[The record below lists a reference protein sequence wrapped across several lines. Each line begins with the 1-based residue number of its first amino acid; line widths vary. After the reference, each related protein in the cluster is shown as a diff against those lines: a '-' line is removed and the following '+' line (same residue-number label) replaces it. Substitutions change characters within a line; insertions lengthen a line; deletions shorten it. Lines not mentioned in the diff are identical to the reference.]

1 MPTVYPYD
9 TQRSMANGSYKYL
22 YKVTP
27 DKEKTNYPNAGII
40 ITQPM
45 DEVIVTI
52 TNTIKNNYDYRSRM
66 VIEIRYRNKLVSFG
80 LSLPIIGGWYVRIV
94 DQSDPI
100 YTNLNDVI
108 NGTYDFMAHEKNE
121 GDVIIVYSEWCPS
134 TAYNI
139 IANPTILQSDPNNG
153 FDFFQDTVES
163 QLRFIDKCVAK
174 LVVYYDNK
182 PANQCINNN
191 GDVLIIDTDINFFE
205 TEKRIL
211 ELPEFLSKYAK
222 VVMLV
227 IYLLVFMINLN
238 IFDEKYQKGE
248 SDIKY
253 YQQFKYYIKSNRI
266 PYITSELII
275 DTIDYLHQNNID
287 NAFRMIKNYLSK
299 HFNMCY
305 RDELDT
311 TAGLKKWLLH
321 VFNLSAPVKTFSKSA
336 MLSCKHTISTETQK
350 SKRIS
355 NAIDSR
361 KENRQHALFKNRNI
375 NANDDTIANDDTKW
389 LFDINWL
396 FDTWRKWYM
405 PKESLSSVFHIVNRG
420 AGSRRPRKMNSR
432 KKHLNKR
439 THKSINARTSKSNPK

>member
-1 MPTVYPYD
+1 
-9 TQRSMANGSYKYL
+9 
-22 YKVTP
+22 
-27 DKEKTNYPNAGII
+27 
-40 ITQPM
+40 
-45 DEVIVTI
+45 
-52 TNTIKNNYDYRSRM
+52 
-66 VIEIRYRNKLVSFG
+66 
-80 LSLPIIGGWYVRIV
+80 
-94 DQSDPI
+94 
-100 YTNLNDVI
+100 
-108 NGTYDFMAHEKNE
+108 
-121 GDVIIVYSEWCPS
+121 
-134 TAYNI
+134 
-139 IANPTILQSDPNNG
+139 
-153 FDFFQDTVES
+153 
-163 QLRFIDKCVAK
+163 
-174 LVVYYDNK
+174 
-182 PANQCINNN
+182 
-191 GDVLIIDTDINFFE
+191 
-205 TEKRIL
+205 
-211 ELPEFLSKYAK
+211 
-222 VVMLV
+222 
-227 IYLLVFMINLN
+227 MINLN

-375 NANDDTIANDDTKW
+375 NAKDDTIANDDTKW

>member
-9 TQRSMANGSYKYL
+9 KQRSMANGAYKYL
-22 YKVTP
+22 YKVTS
-27 DKEKTNYPNAGII
+27 DREKTNYPKAEII

-45 DEVIVTI
+45 DEVVVTI
-52 TNTIKNNYDYRSRM
+52 TDTINNSVDIRKRM
-66 VIEIRYRNKLVSFG
+66 IDELIFRNFLVSFG

-94 DQSDPI
+94 EQSDPI
-100 YTNLNDVI
+100 YTNLNNVI
-108 NGTYDFMAHEKNE
+108 NGTYEFMKHSNE

-134 TAYNI
+134 IAYNI
-139 IANPTILQSDPNNG
+139 IVNPTIIQSDPNNG

-182 PANQCINNN
+182 PANQCRNNN

-266 PYITSELII
+266 PDITSELII

-287 NAFRMIKNYLSK
+287 KAFRMIKNYLSK
-299 HFNMCY
+299 HVKMCY
-305 RDELDT
+305 HDEFDT

-321 VFNLSAPVKTFSKSA
+321 VFNLSAPVPTFSKSA
-336 MLSCKHTISTETQK
+336 MLSGKHRISTETQK

-361 KENRQHALFKNRNI
+361 KENRQQALFKNRNI
-375 NANDDTIANDDTKW
+375 NANDDTKW

-396 FDTWRKWYM
+396 FDMWRKWYM

-420 AGSRRPRKMNSR
+420 AGSRRRRPKKMNSR